1 MSSLSQFVGKNFE
14 NWESRG
20 AFSGTLRVNTLDFS
34 LKENISYYDS
44 GSGGTSV
51 GLIVENFPIF
61 SGFEK
66 KVITYTAVVEQGSSA
81 RTCNYLKIIGTDLV
95 ERQWGSG
102 GIAIKWLDG
111 TVPTGNANS
120 VDFFNFI
127 VVNTGAAPGGS
138 TDGSSLEQYQ
148 VFANLNGPYV

>member
-14 NWESRG
+14 NWARVN
-20 AFSGTLRVNTLDFS
+20 ALLGTLYVTQLDFS
-34 LKENISYYDS
+34 LKENVSYIDNTAG
-44 GSGGTSV
+44 GSSA
-51 GLIVENFPIF
+51 GLIVKNFPVF

-66 KVITYTAVVEQGSSA
+66 KVVTYTVIIEQGASPKD
-81 RTCNYLKIIGTDLV
+81 CNYLKLIDTNLV

-102 GIAIKWLDG
+102 GIPIKWLDG
-111 TVPTGNANS
+111 TIPTGNANS
-120 VDFFNFI
+120 VDFFNII

-138 TDGSSLEQYQ
+138 TDGSSLEQYE